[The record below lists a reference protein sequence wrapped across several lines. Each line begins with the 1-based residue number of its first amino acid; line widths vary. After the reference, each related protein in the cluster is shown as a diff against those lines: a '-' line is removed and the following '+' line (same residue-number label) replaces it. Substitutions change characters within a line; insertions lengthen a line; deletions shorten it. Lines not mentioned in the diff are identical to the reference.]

1 MVKGFDKIAAKL
13 RNLANPIGAEV
24 YRVIKESGQPIITDA
39 QSSINSRTGNLRNS
53 IGFIERS
60 KKYTKVGIIGPR
72 TYGSWK
78 GYHAHL
84 IAKGWERKRYD
95 GGLTVVPGNDFMA
108 KAFNTNKTQVEQKML
123 KGLQD
128 ILKKQINK

>member
-1 MVKGFDKIAAKL
+1 MVKGFDRLAAKL
-13 RNLANPIGAEV
+13 KNLANPVGAEV
-24 YRVIKESGQPIITDA
+24 YRVIKKSGQPIITDA
-39 QSSINSRTGNLRNS
+39 QSVINSRTGNLRNS

-60 KKYTKVGIIGPR
+60 KRYQKVGIIGPR

-78 GYHAHL
+78 GRHAHL

-95 GGLTVVPGNDFMA
+95 GGLTVVPGNDFMG
-108 KAFNTNKTQVEQKML
+108 KAFTKNKQQVEQML
-123 KGLQD
+123 VKGLQD